1 MAYERVRASCRECG
15 RSLVQPERGRRRRY
29 CSRSC
34 QARSYRSRRDAVS
47 TAPEPA
53 PRRRGRPLTAVSIA
67 RTAVQLADRLGLDAL
82 STRRLATELGV
93 ATAALYRYYADRDAL
108 LAAMAELVL
117 ADVPAP
123 PGSADWRT
131 RLRHEARQEWEL
143 YRSHPWLLTVLA
155 RIRPPVGPALFEI
168 LERYLTALDRP
179 GLPSRDLLAGY
190 LAVSGLVQGIALLW
204 SAEAVPRRTAPAPA
218 GSVPAE
224 SAHSDLAELLAPNSS
239 ALMYRLFG
247 GEDPPDLDLD
257 AVLDAGLALLLDG
270 IALRFG
276 PTADSADRSPKQ
288 RF

>member
-1 MAYERVRASCRECG
+1 MAYVQPRTNCRECG
-15 RSLVQPERGRRRRY
+15 RGLVQPERGRRRRY

-47 TAPEPA
+47 TAPEPV
-53 PRRRGRPLTAVSIA
+53 PRRRRRPLTAVSIA
-67 RTAVQLADRLGLDAL
+67 RTAVELADRLGLDAL

-93 ATAALYRYYADRDAL
+93 ATAALYRHYPDRDAL

-117 ADVPAP
+117 AGVPAP
-123 PGSADWRT
+123 PPSSDWRT

-168 LERYLTALDRP
+168 LERYLSALDRP
-179 GLPSRDLLAGY
+179 GLSSRDLLAGY

-204 SAEAVPRRTAPAPA
+204 SAEAVPRRPGPAPA
-218 GSVPAE
+218 A
-224 SAHSDLAELLAPNSS
+224 SAHSDLADLLDPNSS

-257 AVLDAGLALLLDG
+257 EILDAGLALLLDG
-270 IALRFG
+270 LALRFG
-276 PTADSADRSPKQ
+276 PP
-288 RF
+288 